1 MPWGGDRWP
10 QQTHLALDDAGTTL
24 KIARGDS
31 FTLSVKVRP
40 GDRIPETARVT
51 YNFIDGES
59 ITEPLRPTEGGEF
72 RGRIETVESAL
83 QVLGRRRRRH
93 GLDPRYRSQGRSPS
107 GSQPAD
113 HPSGVAQVHGH
124 SHPDAGRRPDLVP
137 GAGRHA
143 R

>member
-1 MPWGGDRWP
+1 MARRRWP

-31 FTLSVKVRP
+31 FTLSAKVRP

-72 RGRIETVESAL
+72 RGRIETVNQPFKFSVAGGDDTASIRDIEVKVVPPPAL
-83 QVLGRRRRRH
+83 NRLTIRLV
-93 GLDPRYRSQGRSPS
+93 SPKS
-107 GSQPAD
+107 RAFP
-113 HPSGVAQVHGH
+113 
-124 SHPDAGRRPDLVP
+124 RRPWP
-137 GAGRHA
+137 PASPRSGCCKAPR
-143 R
+143 